1 MKKNH
6 PYRSYEKTLAWKIV
20 DEAIDTLVDNRDLI
34 EQTARTHIVGYVVK
48 QLVESG
54 AVLSTK
60 NKKEY
65 HKAIDREEKTK
76 ELKSSILGLTIGN
89 FRLIEGGTLILYLT
103 RGRPARWNQKAVSSS
118 TRLWID
124 SAWRVCVKNTIIG
137 GSLDDPA
144 MLLPRLR
151 KLIGMTICSA
161 RLVGIPGDIVLVL
174 DSDTTIESFSRAVNM
189 EQWVVRRPDGI
200 HLGLRENFELYLEEI
215 ENRRNRKIRRI
226 EKMRGHK
233 FSCDFFRGN

>member
-1 MKKNH
+1 MKINH
-6 PYRSYEKTLAWKIV
+6 PYRSHEGTLAWKIV
-20 DEAIDTLVDNRDLI
+20 NEAIDSLVDNQDLI

-54 AVLSTK
+54 VAISPK

-65 HKAIDREEKTK
+65 RKARNCEEITK

-89 FRLIEGGTLILYLT
+89 FRLIEGGTLILYLM
-103 RGRPARWNQKAVSSS
+103 RGRPARWNQKAVSNS
-118 TRLWID
+118 TRLCID

-174 DSDTTIESFSRAVNM
+174 DSDTMIESFSRAVDM
-189 EQWVVRRPDGI
+189 EQWTVRRPDGI
-200 HLGLRENFELYLEEI
+200 HLGLRENFELYMEEMDKS
-215 ENRRNRKIRRI
+215 EESEETKNRTSQFPKGSR
-226 EKMRGHK
+226 HA
-233 FSCDFFRGN
+233 